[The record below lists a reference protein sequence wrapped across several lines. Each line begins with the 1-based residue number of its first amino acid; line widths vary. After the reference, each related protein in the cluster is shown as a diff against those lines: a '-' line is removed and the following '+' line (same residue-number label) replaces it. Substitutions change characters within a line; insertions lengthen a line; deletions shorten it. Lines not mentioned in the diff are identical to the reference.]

1 MANGI
6 ITGGIFVKEGAG
18 TIVLGRVNTYN
29 GRTALLEGTL
39 QLGINNSLPVTTELS
54 VSGGIINMG
63 GFSQT
68 LAYLYTFQNASINF
82 SNSSTNTLTV
92 NTAIIDYLSTG
103 KVLTINGWE
112 GTYASPGSTGN
123 FGKLIFNG
131 ALQTAAKLGQ
141 IKFYN
146 AVDGTTHSALQLGT
160 KEIVAGD
167 L

>member
-6 ITGGIFVKEGAG
+6 ITGGIFVKDGAG
-18 TIVLGRVNTYN
+18 ILLLGRVNTYN
-29 GRTALLEGTL
+29 GRTALLDGTL
-39 QLGINNSLPVTTELS
+39 QLGINNSLPVGTELS

-112 GTYASPGSTGN
+112 GTYAAPGSTGN
-123 FGKLIFNG
+123 YGRLIFNG
-131 ALQTAAKLGQ
+131 TPQTAAKLGQ

-146 AVDGTTHSALQLGT
+146 AADATTHSALQLGT